1 MLFILVLSSH
11 LCHIVISKFTQNAIF
26 QVFSH
31 ELSDTDEI
39 LRVQILDPP
48 PLHHKLAQFTET
60 MTLMLK
66 LCDKISL
73 NKLSLPS
80 MCIPLNTEAHQKRG
94 LKMDVHGYILLHI
107 FCSC

>member
-1 MLFILVLSSH
+1 M
-11 LCHIVISKFTQNAIF
+11 
-26 QVFSH
+26 
-31 ELSDTDEI
+31 

-48 PLHHKLAQFTET
+48 PLHHKLVQFTET

-80 MCIPLNTEAHQKRG
+80 MCIPLNPEAHQKRS
-94 LKMDVHGYILLHI
+94 LKMMCTDT
-107 FCSC
+107 FCSISFVAVSIPHPEQWSM